1 MLDIEVYKKVFE
13 AHNGVVK
20 LSDFT
25 SEGHHNTIM
34 NQLVKNGYV
43 EKIKTGYYEWLDGEP
58 ISDAVII
65 RKLFPEGVVCMESA
79 LYLYGYTD
87 RTPLA
92 WHVAVSKNGK
102 TSKYS
107 IEYPP
112 MQFYFL
118 IDKYMEIGKSEI
130 LFEGHLLTIFN
141 RDRTICDVIRY
152 ENKMDKEVFNTA
164 VKEYVKDSKKNISR
178 MLEYAEKMRI
188 KKKVSRVIGMWM

>member
-1 MLDIEVYKKVFE
+1 M
-13 AHNGVVK
+13 
-20 LSDFT
+20 
-25 SEGHHNTIM
+25 
-34 NQLVKNGYV
+34 
-43 EKIKTGYYEWLDGEP
+43 
-58 ISDAVII
+58 
-65 RKLFPEGVVCMESA
+65 
-79 LYLYGYTD
+79 
-87 RTPLA
+87 
-92 WHVAVSKNGK
+92 
-102 TSKYS
+102 
-107 IEYPP
+107 
-112 MQFYFL
+112 